1 MKNPWTHDEVPEI
14 PSRPNTGM
22 RLLSLV
28 VWACLF
34 LTVAGLLAFSAGG
47 MIATDSIST
56 LVTALSVLFAI
67 IVAIPILKK
76 LLAISRLIFTVALL
90 FIAWLLFRLLS
101 FQDVQWAQTVLN
113 GDPVDA
119 AFEIAFE
126 ALELFI
132 FQFLMAL
139 S

>member
-1 MKNPWTHDEVPEI
+1 MKNPWTHDKVPEI
-14 PSRPNTGM
+14 PSRPSTGM

-34 LTVAGLLAFSAGG
+34 LAVAGLLAFSAGG

-56 LVTALSVLFAI
+56 IVTALSVLFAI
-67 IVAIPILKK
+67 VVAIPILKK

-90 FIAWLLFRLLS
+90 FITWLIFRLLS
-101 FQDVQWAQTVLN
+101 FQDVLWAQTVLS
-113 GDPVDA
+113 GDPIDA

-126 ALELFI
+126 AMGLFI
-132 FQFLMAL
+132 FLNL
-139 S
+139 

>member
-1 MKNPWTHDEVPEI
+1 MKNPWTHDEVPGI
-14 PSRPNTGM
+14 TSRTSTGM
-22 RLLSLV
+22 RLLTLV
-28 VWACLF
+28 VWGCLF

-56 LVTALSVLFAI
+56 LVTVLSVLFAI
-67 IVAIPILKK
+67 VVAIPILKK

-90 FIAWLLFRLLS
+90 FIAWLIFRLLS

-126 ALELFI
+126 AMGLFI
-132 FQFLMAL
+132 FLNL
-139 S
+139 

>member
-1 MKNPWTHDEVPEI
+1 
-14 PSRPNTGM
+14 M
-22 RLLSLV
+22 RLLTLV
-28 VWACLF
+28 VWGCLF

-56 LVTALSVLFAI
+56 LVTVLSVLFAI
-67 IVAIPILKK
+67 VVAIPILKK

-90 FIAWLLFRLLS
+90 FIAWLIFRLLS

-132 FQFLMAL
+132 FLNL
-139 S
+139 